1 MRLLRDELPRNYNSP
16 TDKNTWRL
24 LSSFIMDKSTIRS
37 VSKHLQENPD
47 AKVIFMVGAGI
58 STPCGIP
65 DFRSPKT
72 GLYSNLSKLG
82 LPFPEAV
89 FDVDYFEENPKPFY
103 TLAKELYPGN
113 FKPSKFHYL
122 MKLFEDKGRLRRIYT
137 QNIDTLEREAKI
149 HDKYI
154 VEAHGSFASN
164 VCIGCSQRF
173 PVETFK
179 AHLEPVKLE
188 HKKDKGKKD
197 EIEFDYARCDKCDS
211 LIKPSIV
218 FFGEG
223 LPNNF
228 FDTWDEDLEWLKKN
242 KKGKHLVIVAG
253 TSLSVYPFASL
264 PSEVPLG
271 FKRVL
276 WNYEV
281 VGEFR
286 SNPRGGDLVFK
297 GGSDEAAQELAKEL
311 NWLEELQELA
321 GEEKEYKAKDAA
333 EEVAAIANELENL
346 DIGTETKK
354 E

>member
-1 MRLLRDELPRNYNSP
+1 
-16 TDKNTWRL
+16 
-24 LSSFIMDKSTIRS
+24 MDKSTI
-37 VSKHLQENPD
+37 KAIAQHLQRNPD

-89 FDVDYFEENPKPFY
+89 FDIDYFEENPKPFY

-122 MKLFEDKGRLRRIYT
+122 MKLFENKGRVRRIYS

-149 HDKYI
+149 QGHHI
-154 VEAHGSFASN
+154 IEAHGSFASN
-164 VCIGCSQRF
+164 KCIGCSKKF

-179 AHLEPVKLE
+179 SRLEPVKLE
-188 HKKDKGKKD
+188 CKTDKDRKD
-197 EIEFDYARCDKCDS
+197 EIEFHYAHCDECDG

-223 LPNNF
+223 LPSNF
-228 FDTWDEDLEWLKKN
+228 FDTWDEDLDWLKKE
-242 KKGKHLVIVAG
+242 KKKKHLVIVAG
-253 TSLSVYPFASL
+253 TSLTVYPFAAL
-264 PSEVPLG
+264 PSDVPLG
-271 FKRVL
+271 IKRAL
-276 WNYEV
+276 WNYEI
-281 VGEFR
+281 VGDFR
-286 SNPRGGDLVFK
+286 SNPRKGDLIFK
-297 GGSDEAAQELAKEL
+297 GGSDEAAQELADEM
-311 NWLEELQELA
+311 NWLEELQELMS
-321 GEEKEYKAKDAA
+321 EIKESKTKSAA
-333 EEVAAIANELENL
+333 EEVDAITSELEHL
-346 DIGTETKK
+346 DIGIKNNK

>member
-1 MRLLRDELPRNYNSP
+1 M
-16 TDKNTWRL
+16 
-24 LSSFIMDKSTIRS
+24 MDNSTIKS
-37 VSKHLQENPD
+37 IAKHFQQNPD

-89 FDVDYFEENPKPFY
+89 FDIDYFEENPKPFY
-103 TLAKELYPGN
+103 TLARELYPGN

-122 MKLFEDKGRLRRIYT
+122 MKLFQDKGKLRRVYT
-137 QNIDTLEREAKI
+137 QNIDTLEREAEV
-149 HDKYI
+149 DGKYI

-164 VCIGCSQRF
+164 VCIGCSKKF
-173 PVETFK
+173 PVDTFK
-179 AHLEPVKLE
+179 SQLEPIKLE
-188 HKKDKGKKD
+188 HKKDKSEKD
-197 EIEFDYARCDKCDS
+197 EIEFDYARCDECDG

-223 LPNNF
+223 LPSKF

-242 KKGKHLVIVAG
+242 KKANNIVMVAG
-253 TSLSVYPFASL
+253 TSLTVHPFASL

-271 FKRVL
+271 TKRSL

-281 VGEFR
+281 VGDFR

-297 GGSDEAAQELAKEL
+297 GGSDKAAQELTRELDWLKEL
-311 NWLEELQELA
+311 KELI
-321 GEEKEYKAKDAA
+321 GEEEETKHQDAA
-333 EEVAAIANELENL
+333 EEVTVITNELENL
-346 DIGTETKK
+346 NIGTERKG